1 MKKMSTLFDYD
12 DGQQHS
18 EEDYSSDYD
27 EEEEEEE
34 DELGEQKLLPSYAG
48 TDRYS
53 TDEIA
58 KSIFTAD
65 NPMDVISIMKEYK
78 AVYEAID
85 SSPVQKSKNITETLL
100 NDNYIDTNNIVDEKN
115 DDNAWNRGNSNFE
128 NHSMISKNI
137 ELIKLKN
144 KKRQLGKRI
153 TYEEEISDNN
163 NAYVA
168 VIESVMNE
176 VSDNDMDNNYRVL
189 KMKPLTHVEERHRN
203 WLQSITNKRKE
214 EEEQILKLTLKAEK
228 RRKKFKEALLAKALK
243 ARAVCQEVE
252 EIEAINKRNALKS
265 KGNISE
271 VEKQRLEDEK
281 KEEISAIR
289 KKFKEQQKKLIE
301 SLENRHREEQD
312 KLEYNKILDEKKKE
326 KHRRK
331 IDQMVRRKKDRLD
344 GSDDED
350 DDDVADVCDVEAED
364 ELRVQSAGA
373 DIAVGSGLSA
383 IRKKSI
389 RVPNNSEPQ
398 TSPSADD
405 SIPVES
411 EEEEKLKML
420 KKLQLKLQQ
429 EKVSSMLAAIA
440 EQKKKEDT
448 EKKRKEERK
457 KRRMLILQ
465 ERVLLEAGE
474 RKLMMLE
481 DKPRY
486 RAGDKSNLPTT
497 NSAKPSTKVTAEM
510 ADALINRLKV
520 KSQRSSDGTEIA
532 IAAPVR
538 DYADWKRKNS
548 VPQDG
553 LVFIMTGW
561 YPCVKQAL
569 LDRGWFFNNDPTSP
583 HCDLKWTLRSIDISQ
598 ETLLPWQLTNHFL
611 KNVAITTKVG
621 LLKSLKSCV
630 WLADVSV
637 NDIIPRGYDLSNP
650 QEAQAFIDDFRCQK
664 AESILKMIYA
674 KATSLDV
681 PEDGLFKEGTEFQA
695 DTWDIVATPRPLGT
709 ISLDKFMVNEAVF
722 KSCCDVLERA
732 LKPLEE
738 DFIDEQGFISTK
750 LY

>member
-1 MKKMSTLFDYD
+1 MSTLFDYD
-12 DGQQHS
+12 DANDDGQQYS
-18 EEDYSSDYD
+18 EADYSSEYDD
-27 EEEEEEE
+27 EEEEEVEV
-34 DELGEQKLLPSYAG
+34 GEQKLLPSYTG

-65 NPMDVISIMKEYK
+65 DPMDVISIMKEYK
-78 AVYEAID
+78 AVYEAIEN
-85 SSPVQKSKNITETLL
+85 SPVHKSKNITETLL
-100 NDNYIDTNNIVDEKN
+100 NDNNYIDTNLDVKN
-115 DDNAWNRGNSNFE
+115 EDNPWNRDNSNIE
-128 NHSMISKNI
+128 NHLMISKNI

-144 KKRQLGKRI
+144 KKKQLGRHI
-153 TYEEEISDNN
+153 TYEEEISGNN
-163 NAYVA
+163 NAYAA
-168 VIESVMNE
+168 VIESVINE
-176 VSDNDMDNNYRVL
+176 VCDNDNENSNRAL
-189 KMKPLTHVEERHRN
+189 KMKPLTDVEERHRN

-214 EEEQILKLTLKAEK
+214 EEEHILKLTLKAEK

-243 ARAVCQEVE
+243 ARAVSQEQE
-252 EIEAINKRNALKS
+252 EIEAINKKNALKS

-289 KKFKEQQKKLIE
+289 KKFKEQHKKLIE
-301 SLENRHREEQD
+301 SLENRHKEDQD
-312 KLEYNKILDEKKKE
+312 KTEHNKILDEKKKA
-326 KHRRK
+326 KYRRK
-331 IDQMVRRKKDRLD
+331 IDQMVRSKKDRLD
-344 GSDDED
+344 GSDDD
-350 DDDVADVCDVEAED
+350 DDDVGDICDVEAED

-389 RVPNNSEPQ
+389 RVPNNDEPQ

-440 EQKKKEDT
+440 EQKKKEDN

-486 RAGDKSNLPTT
+486 RTGDKSSIPTT

-520 KSQRSSDGTEIA
+520 KSQRSSDGTEVA

-553 LVFIMTGW
+553 LVFVMTGW

-569 LDRGWFFNNDPTSP
+569 LDRGWYFNSDSTSP

-664 AESILKMIYA
+664 AESILKMIYT

-695 DTWDIVATPRPLGT
+695 DTWDIVATPRPSGT
-709 ISLDKFMVNEAVF
+709 IDLDKFMVNEAVF